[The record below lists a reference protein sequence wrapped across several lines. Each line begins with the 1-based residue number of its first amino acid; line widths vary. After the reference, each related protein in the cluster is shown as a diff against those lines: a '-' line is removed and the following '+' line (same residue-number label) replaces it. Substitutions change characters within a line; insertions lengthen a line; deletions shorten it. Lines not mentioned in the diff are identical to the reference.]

1 MTFSSQIPV
10 LKSLCAA
17 VVCQALESANTVG
30 YSQTDYRK
38 KYTLVVPEFDKVG
51 AAGLDIQTIK
61 PVNIDMDDY
70 GEGDINIQTFTDSAT
85 ASQKFYWYDENVS
98 ETGLSGWH
106 NATGDMLAT
115 NTFTKGEGFML
126 YMPVA
131 GGALNVSGEVSLD
144 EVTIP
149 CRKKYTLMGNI
160 RPVSVSIQDIVPANV
175 DMDDYGE
182 GDINIQ
188 TFTDSA
194 TASQKFYWYDE
205 TVSETGTSGW
215 HNATGD
221 ELATKTFA
229 PAEGFMLYMPTTGGS
244 LKYKVVTL

>member
-1 MTFSSQIPV
+1 MKKLMIATAV
-10 LKSLCAA
+10 LCAA
-17 VVCQALESANTVG
+17 VGANALESANVVG

-51 AAGLDIQTIK
+51 ETGLDIQTIK
-61 PVNIDMDDY
+61 PVNVDMEDY

-85 ASQKFYWYDENVS
+85 MSQTFCWYDSEVS
-98 ETGLSGWH
+98 ETGESGWH
-106 NATGDMLAT
+106 DVTGEELAVK
-115 NTFTKGEGFML
+115 TFTKGEGFML

-149 CRKKYTLMGNI
+149 CRRKYTLMGNI
-160 RPVSVSIQDIVPANV
+160 RPVAVSIQDIVPVDV
-175 DMDDYGE
+175 DMEDYGE

-194 TASQKFYWYDE
+194 TMSETFCWYDSE
-205 TVSETGTSGW
+205 VSETGESGW
-215 HNATGD
+215 HDVTG
-221 ELATKTFA
+221 EVLATKTFA

-244 LKYKVVTL
+244 LKYKAVTL

>member
-1 MTFSSQIPV
+1 MKKLMISTAA
-10 LKSLCAA
+10 LCAA
-17 VVCQALESANTVG
+17 VGVNALESANTVG

-51 AAGLDIQTIK
+51 AAGLDVQTIK

-70 GEGDINIQTFTDSAT
+70 GEGDINIQTFTDLAEM
-85 ASQKFYWYDENVS
+85 SQKFYWFDANVS
-98 ETGLSGWH
+98 ETGVSGWH
-106 NATGDMLAT
+106 NAAGDTLAT
-115 NTFTKGEGFML
+115 KTFTKGEGFML
-126 YMPVA
+126 YMPAA
-131 GGALNVSGEVSLD
+131 GGALNVSGEVNLD

-160 RPVSVSIQDIVPANV
+160 RPVSVSIQDIVPLDV

-188 TFTDSA
+188 TFTDLA
-194 TASQKFYWYDE
+194 EMSQKFYWFDE
-205 TVSETGTSGW
+205 NVSETGKSGW
-215 HNATGD
+215 HNAAGD
-221 ELATKTFA
+221 TLSTKTFA

-244 LKYKVVTL
+244 LKYKAVTL